1 MTAMTSQ
8 ESILFKGGVVLTLD
22 PMLRDLP
29 CGDVLVHGDRIIAV
43 GSDLQAGGA
52 RTIDAS
58 GAIVLPGFVN
68 AHQHAWL
75 GLVRGLMPNVDKL
88 DDYFTA
94 IPFALGRYYRP
105 QEMYNSTM
113 LTSLS
118 CLDAGITS
126 ILDASH
132 NSLSPTHTDAAI
144 NAFATAGIRALHMV
158 GKPVG
163 ASPVHWPRDIE
174 RLQESEAVAGQ
185 DLAKLGL
192 FANVNDAEHWAVAR
206 KLDLRILTEFGGWGG
221 GASPLPE
228 LQKKGLLGPDN
239 VFNHCCLL
247 SEAEWQILAETGVN
261 VTVNPRSDAL
271 FGFEAGG
278 FPYSTA
284 IEHGIRPALGI
295 DIDTAQTGD
304 MFGEMRAAFYQQ
316 RSIAQTRRA
325 GGDAS
330 APAPVTVREILEAST
345 IAGAR
350 VLGLEDKVGSLTP
363 GKQADIIMVRADGI
377 GVFPS
382 HNAIGNVVHMVGRSD
397 VRTVMVAGRI
407 VKHEGVLVGVDL
419 AAIRRATEESRE
431 HIFRM
436 AEYVPQVIEDHFPVL
451 KPAA

>member
-1 MTAMTSQ
+1 MTAQTSQ
-8 ESILFKGGVVLTLD
+8 ERVLFKGGVVLSMD
-22 PMLRDLP
+22 PELRDLP
-29 CGDVLVHGDRIIAV
+29 RGDVLVQGDRIIAI
-43 GSDLQAGGA
+43 GPDLQVGEA

-58 GAIVLPGFVN
+58 NAVVLPGFVN

-88 DDYFTA
+88 DDYFAA
-94 IPFALGRYYRP
+94 IPYALGRYYRP

-126 ILDASH
+126 ILDACH
-132 NSLSPTHTDAAI
+132 NSLSPAHTDAAI
-144 NAFATAGIRALHMV
+144 EAFAAAGIRALHMV

-163 ASPVHWPRDIE
+163 ASPAHWPHYVE
-174 RLQESEAVAGQ
+174 RLQDSRPVSGQ
-185 DLAKLGL
+185 QLVTLGL
-192 FANVNDAEHWAVAR
+192 FALIPDADKWTIAR
-206 KLDLRILTEFGGWGG
+206 KLGIRILTELVGGSA
-221 GASPLPE
+221 ASPLPG
-228 LQKKGLLGPDN
+228 LRDKGLLGPDN
-239 VFNHCCLL
+239 VFNHCCQLG
-247 SEAEWQILAETGVN
+247 EADWRILADAGVN

-278 FPYSTA
+278 FPFSTA
-284 IEHGIRPALGI
+284 REHGIRPALGI

-304 MFGEMRAAFYQQ
+304 MFGEMRTAFYQQ
-316 RSIAQTRRA
+316 RSIAQARRA

-350 VLGLEDKVGSLTP
+350 VLDLGDKVGSLRP
-363 GKQADIIMVRADGI
+363 GKQADIIMIRADGV

-382 HNAIGNVVHMVGRSD
+382 HNAIGNVVHMAERND
-397 VRTVMVAGRI
+397 VRTVMVAGRV
-407 VKHEGVLVGVDL
+407 VKHEGALVGVDL
-419 AAIRRATEESRE
+419 AAVRSAAEESRE

-436 AEYVPQVIEDHFPVL
+436 ADYAPQVIEDRFPIL
-451 KPAA
+451 KPAR